1 MKNFIQDTLA
11 QGMDTLSRFLQDPS
25 SLEQIESAT
34 NALVDCFQRQGK
46 ALSCGNGGSMCDAI
60 HFAEELSGRYRQD
73 RPPLPAMA
81 VSDPGYISCVAND
94 YGYENIFSRAVEA
107 WLKKGDIL
115 VAISTSG
122 RSKNIVRAVKTAR
135 SQNIATIALLGNDGG
150 VLKESVD
157 IPIIVPSP
165 LTERIQEIH
174 IKIIHILIE
183 GIERKLFP
191 EHYSKNRLNKF

>member
-1 MKNFIQDTLA
+1 MKDFIKDTLA
-11 QGMDTLSRFLQDPS
+11 QGMDTLSRFLNDPTS
-25 SLEQIESAT
+25 MDQIELAI
-34 NALVDCFQRQGK
+34 NALSDCFQQQGR

-81 VSDPGYISCVAND
+81 ISDPGYISCVAND
-94 YGYENIFSRAVEA
+94 YGYDKVFSRGVEA

-115 VAISTSG
+115 LVISTSG
-122 RSKNIVRAVKTAR
+122 RSKNIIEAVKTAR
-135 SQNIATIALLGNDGG
+135 SRNLTSIALLGNDGG
-150 VLKESVD
+150 TLKELAD

-183 GIERKLFP
+183 GIERKIFP
-191 EHYSKNRLNKF
+191 EHYK